1 MKYLLLIFLGIVFF
15 LSCKKD
21 KVGYEPTPYQ
31 LEIPSHFPQ
40 MQIPED
46 NPMTVEG
53 VELGRLLFYEK
64 KHSGDNSIS

>member
-1 MKYLLLIFLGIVFF
+1 MKYLLIIFVLLVFA

-21 KVGYEPTPYQ
+21 KVGYEPTPYN

-40 MQIPED
+40 MEIPSD

-53 VELGRLLFYEK
+53 VQLGRLLFYEK
-64 KHSGDNSIS
+64 RLSGDNTQ